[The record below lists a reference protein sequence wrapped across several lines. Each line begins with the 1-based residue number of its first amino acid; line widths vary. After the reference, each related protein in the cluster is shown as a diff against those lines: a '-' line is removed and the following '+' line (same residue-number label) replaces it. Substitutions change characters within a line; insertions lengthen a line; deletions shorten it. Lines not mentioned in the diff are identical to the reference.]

1 MSLITIFLTSF
12 GLAMDAFAV
21 SVGSGISLKK
31 VTLKDAIIIGT
42 FFGGFQFFMPL
53 VGWFAGLSFRE
64 FIVSFDHWIAFGL
77 LSIIGGKMLYEAWQE
92 EDEEEVVG
100 TDFRNLYVLL
110 TLAIATSIDA
120 LAVGLGFS
128 VIKTPIIT
136 AAVIIGIITFLLSFS
151 GVFLGSKFGHLF
163 EKQAEIIGGFVLI
176 GIGFKILLE
185 HL

>member
-1 MSLITIFLTSF
+1 MNFITIFLTSF

-31 VTLKDAIIIGT
+31 VTLKDGIIIGT
-42 FFGGFQFFMPL
+42 FFGGFQFIMPII
-53 VGWFAGLSFRE
+53 GWVAGLTFRE
-64 FIVSFDHWIAFGL
+64 FIVSFDHWVAFSL
-77 LSIIGGKMLYEAWQE
+77 LSLIGGKMLYEAWQE
-92 EDEEEVVG
+92 EGEEETG

-128 VIKTPIIT
+128 VIKTPILL
-136 AAVIIGIITFLLSFS
+136 AAIIIGIITFLLSFS
-151 GVFLGSKFGHLF
+151 GVYLGSKFGHLF

-176 GIGFKILLE
+176 GIGVKILLE

>member
-1 MSLITIFLTSF
+1 MNFLTIFLTSL

-31 VTLKDAIIIGT
+31 VTIKDAVIIAT
-42 FFGGFQFFMPL
+42 FFGGFQFMMPL
-53 VGWFAGLSFRE
+53 IGWITGLTFRE
-64 FIVSFDHWIAFGL
+64 FIISFDHWIAFAL
-77 LSIIGGKMLYEAWQE
+77 LSLIGGKMLYEAWQG
-92 EDEEEVVG
+92 EEEETD

-120 LAVGLGFS
+120 LAVGVGFS

-136 AAVIIGIITFLLSFS
+136 AVVIIGIITFLLSFS
-151 GVFLGSKFGHLF
+151 GVYLGSKFGHLF
-163 EKQAEIIGGFVLI
+163 EKQAEIIGGFILI

>member
-1 MSLITIFLTSF
+1 
-12 GLAMDAFAV
+12 MDAFAV

-31 VTLKDAIIIGT
+31 SNSERCYHYRYVFWRISV
-42 FFGGFQFFMPL
+42 FMPL

-92 EDEEEVVG
+92 EDEEEVG

-120 LAVGLGFS
+120 LAIGLGFS

>member
-1 MSLITIFLTSF
+1 MSLITIFLTSL

-31 VTLKDAIIIGT
+31 ATLKDGIIIGT
-42 FFGGFQFFMPL
+42 FFGGFQFLMPL
-53 VGWFAGLSFRE
+53 IGWFAGLTFRE
-64 FIVSFDHWIAFGL
+64 FIVSFDHWVAFGL
-77 LSIIGGKMLYEAWQE
+77 LSLIGGKMLYEAWQE
-92 EDEEEVVG
+92 DDEEDTG

-128 VIKTPIIT
+128 VLKTPIFL

-151 GVFLGSKFGHLF
+151 GVYLGSKFGHLF